1 MTNNKLLQY
10 LPEIYREKGPGTE
23 LLERFL
29 GIFAAVLNG
38 IDETIAAVPTYFD
51 PEKAPGDF
59 IPWLAQWFSLDLY
72 ELLGERNREFILRAF
87 EFYKEKGTVRGME
100 KLVTFLTGKKCRVIE
115 FTNNVLR
122 SWGMEHMEGPG
133 VLRGRTNMSKTVD
146 TSDHN
151 LLSGMKTFEDKMFYV
166 NDSGDPGLYAQ
177 DVIGLYIFLLKRDRE
192 FIINEEQLHKV
203 INSFL
208 PVFVRA
214 EIIIVEENDEVY
226 DLDKIADAFRDR
238 VNGFFKEE
246 SRAVNGVY
254 TDTVTW
260 NRFRTYKGTG
270 TPGSFTNDIQF
281 RTFHGDIDVE
291 RSMD

>member
-1 MTNNKLLQY
+1 MTDKLLNY
-10 LPEIYREKGPGTE
+10 LPEIYREKGPGKE
-23 LLERFL
+23 LLEQFL
-29 GIFAAVLNG
+29 GIFETVLNG
-38 IDETIAAVPTYFD
+38 IDEIIAAVPTYFD
-51 PEKAPGDF
+51 PEKAPDDF
-59 IPWLAQWFSLDLY
+59 IPWLSQWFSLDLY

-87 EFYKEKGTVRGME
+87 EFYKEKGTVRGLE
-100 KLVTFLTGKKCRVIE
+100 KLVTFLTGKKCRVKE
-115 FTNNVLR
+115 FTNNVFR

-133 VLRGRTNMSKTVD
+133 KLKGYTNMSKTVD
-146 TSDHN
+146 TSDYN
-151 LLSGMKTFEDKMFYV
+151 LLARMKTFEDKMFYV

-226 DLDKIADAFRDR
+226 DLDKITDAFKDR
-238 VNGFFKEE
+238 VHGFLKEE
-246 SRAVNGVY
+246 YREVTGVY
-254 TDTVTW
+254 TDAVTW
-260 NRFRTYKGTG
+260 NRFRTYKGPG

-291 RSMD
+291 RSMA